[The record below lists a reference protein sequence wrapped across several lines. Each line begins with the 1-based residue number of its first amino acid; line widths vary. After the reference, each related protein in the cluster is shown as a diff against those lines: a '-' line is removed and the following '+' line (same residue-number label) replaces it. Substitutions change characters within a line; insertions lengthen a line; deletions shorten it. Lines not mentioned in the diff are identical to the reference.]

1 MSSLFDRL
9 VVGTLPFVPKPIV
22 RRFARRYVAG
32 ETLDDA
38 VRTVRELSAE
48 GAMATVDVLGESVT
62 RREQTEQTRDEYLRV
77 LDTIVANRLPAN
89 VSIKPTAVGL
99 SIDPQLARE
108 NCRAICRKAAESGTF
123 VRIDMED
130 SPYTEKTLQLVLEL
144 KEEYPDV
151 GVVVQAYMRRTLA
164 DMDRLV
170 AAKMNV
176 RICKGIYVEPREVAF
191 KDRQVVIENFAAIV
205 DKHLSAG
212 LLRRHRDPRRG
223 LRAEG
228 ARHDRPAEADAR
240 PVRVPD
246 APRRRPAPQAD
257 DPEGRPSPARLRAV
271 RPGLV
276 RLLPPAPQ
284 GEPVDRPAH
293 GPDDPG
299 NGSGPVLTA
308 HPALLLRFGLTPG
321 RTEDH
326 DEWERPFEG
335 RSPVS

>member
-22 RRFARRYVAG
+22 RRFAIRYVAG

-62 RREQTEQTRDEYLRV
+62 RREQTEQTRDEYLQV
-77 LDTIVANRLPAN
+77 LDAIVANSLPAN

-99 SIDPQLARE
+99 SIDPELALE

-130 SPYTEKTLQLVLEL
+130 SPYTEKTLQLVLQL
-144 KEEYPDV
+144 KEEYPNV

-191 KDRQVVIENFAAIV
+191 KDRQVVIESFAAIV

-212 LLRRHRDPRRG
+212 CYAGIATHDEACVQKALATIDRLKLTPDQYEFQMLLGVDPLLRRTILKAGHRLRVYVPFGRDWYAYSLRR
-223 LRAEG
+223 LKENPSI
-228 ARHDRPAEADAR
+228 ARHTVRMILGMGPA
-240 PVRVPD
+240 
-246 APRRRPAPQAD
+246 Q
-257 DPEGRPSPARLRAV
+257 S
-271 RPGLV
+271 
-276 RLLPPAPQ
+276 
-284 GEPVDRPAH
+284 
-293 GPDDPG
+293 
-299 NGSGPVLTA
+299 
-308 HPALLLRFGLTPG
+308 
-321 RTEDH
+321 
-326 DEWERPFEG
+326 
-335 RSPVS
+335 

>member
-9 VVGTLPFVPKPIV
+9 VVGTLPFVPRPIV
-22 RRFARRYVAG
+22 RRFAIRYVAG

-130 SPYTEKTLQLVLEL
+130 SPYTEKTLHLVLGL
-144 KEEYPDV
+144 KEEYPNV

-191 KDRQVVIENFAAIV
+191 KDRQVVIENFAAVV

-212 LLRRHRDPRRG
+212 CYAGIATHDEACVQKALATIDRLKLTPDQYEFQMLLGVDPLLRRTILKAGHRLRVYVPFGRDWYAYSLRR
-223 LRAEG
+223 LKENPSI
-228 ARHDRPAEADAR
+228 ARHTVRMILGMGPA
-240 PVRVPD
+240 
-246 APRRRPAPQAD
+246 Q
-257 DPEGRPSPARLRAV
+257 S
-271 RPGLV
+271 
-276 RLLPPAPQ
+276 
-284 GEPVDRPAH
+284 
-293 GPDDPG
+293 
-299 NGSGPVLTA
+299 
-308 HPALLLRFGLTPG
+308 
-321 RTEDH
+321 
-326 DEWERPFEG
+326 
-335 RSPVS
+335 